1 METDTIGL
9 IPTKEVATSTE
20 IESQGCETK
29 VASETQDEQTECKQ
43 KASSMQD
50 ENRMKLDPKI
60 QQTRGVK
67 RKRTLVLQNLSWLK

>member
-43 KASSMQD
+43 KVLNVQ
-50 ENRMKLDPKI
+50 EQNRVKPDPKI
-60 QQTRGVK
+60 
-67 RKRTLVLQNLSWLK
+67 